1 MAVVEFPFLEICNN
15 RFDLYLALNALGV
28 QYKEAERTK
37 IACKP
42 VRLHTHTHKNTKVC
56 PNLLSEILIE
66 ILK

>member
-28 QYKEAERTK
+28 LYKEAEQTK
-37 IACKP
+37 KRASLCACT
-42 VRLHTHTHKNTKVC
+42 HTHTHTPVC